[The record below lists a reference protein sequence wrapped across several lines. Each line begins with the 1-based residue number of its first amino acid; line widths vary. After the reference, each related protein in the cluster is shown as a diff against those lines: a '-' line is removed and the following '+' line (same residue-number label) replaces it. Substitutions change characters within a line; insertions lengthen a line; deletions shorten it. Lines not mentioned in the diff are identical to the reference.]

1 MVKRLNPDVLGCW
14 AKKIRLMRH
23 IFEAGRPVPIEET
36 HRATPFEV
44 FFDLVFVFAFIRVGT
59 LMAQAPTPLGLAD
72 GLVLLLLLWWPF
84 TNYSYLANQVRA
96 DVGLVR
102 AGNAAVMAAIFVAAV
117 VLPGAWRHDTQSLAA
132 PLTLALVYILVR
144 AIYLLLVWHISAGNT
159 RLRASL
165 RLRVIPV
172 SMGWTALLLG
182 AVLGGATQTL
192 LWAAAFLIDGVGGLF
207 IAVFAGRAVL
217 PSASH
222 FAERH
227 GLIVII
233 ALGESLISVG
243 VGAGSA
249 ITRWPVLIAALL
261 ALTAALALWW
271 LYFENAAAP
280 AGQALARI
288 PVADRTRTGA
298 IAYSVAHFPLIAGII
313 YLALGIEVVLGHL
326 AHHSA
331 GTPLDWTSSAALF
344 GGPALYLIGRA
355 LFLRITVRHT
365 PPAQILM
372 AGIIL
377 ALLPAARYLP
387 AIAALALIATM
398 LTALV
403 CYERITWR
411 PSAAAR

>member
-1 MVKRLNPDVLGCW
+1 MLGEEN
-14 AKKIRLMRH
+14 RPMRH
-23 IFEAGRPVPIEET
+23 IFRAGRPVPTEET

-59 LMAQAPTPLGLAD
+59 LMAQAPTPLGLAH

-84 TNYSYLANQVRA
+84 TNYAYLANQVRA

-117 VLPGAWRHDTQSLAA
+117 VMPDAWRHDTQSLAA

-144 AIYLLLVWHISAGNT
+144 AIYLALIWHISAGNA

-172 SMGWTALLLG
+172 SMGWAVLLLG

-192 LWAAAFLIDGVGGLF
+192 LWVAAFLIDGVGGLF
-207 IAVFAGRAVL
+207 IAVTAGRAVL

-326 AHHSA
+326 AHHPA
-331 GTPLDWTSSAALF
+331 GTPLDWTSTAALF

-377 ALLPAARYLP
+377 ALLPAARHLP

-403 CYERITWR
+403 CYERITWQ
-411 PSAAAR
+411 PTAAAR

>member
-1 MVKRLNPDVLGCW
+1 
-14 AKKIRLMRH
+14 MRH
-23 IFEAGRPVPIEET
+23 IFRPRPPVPTKPT
-36 HRATPFEV
+36 HRATPYEV

-59 LMAQAPTPLGLAD
+59 LMAQAPTPRGLAH

-84 TNYSYLANQVRA
+84 TNYAWLANQVRA

-102 AGNAAVMAAIFVAAV
+102 AGNAAVMAAIFVAAI
-117 VLPGAWRHDTQSLAA
+117 VLPGAWRHGTQSLTAA
-132 PLTLALVYILVR
+132 LTLALVYILVR
-144 AIYLLLVWHISAGNT
+144 AIYLALLWHISADNPQ
-159 RLRASL
+159 LRASM

-172 SMGWTALLLG
+172 SMGWPALLLG
-182 AVLGGATQTL
+182 AVLGGETQTL
-192 LWAAAFLIDGVGGLF
+192 LWVAAFLIDGVGGLL
-207 IAVFAGRAVL
+207 IAVFAGHARL
-217 PSASH
+217 PSTSH

-233 ALGESLISVG
+233 ALGESLVSVG

-249 ITRWPVLIAALL
+249 ITHWPVLIAALL
-261 ALTAALALWW
+261 ALTAALAMWW

-313 YLALGIEVVLGHL
+313 YLALGIEVVLRHL
-326 AHHSA
+326 AHHTA
-331 GTPLDWTSSAALF
+331 GAPLDWTSTAALF

-355 LFLRITVRHT
+355 LFLRLTVRHT
-365 PPAQILM
+365 PPAQILA

-377 ALLPAARYLP
+377 ALLPAARHLP

-398 LTALV
+398 LIALV
-403 CYERITWR
+403 CYERMTWQ
-411 PSAAAR
+411 PTAAAR